1 MYPGGGLRIVK
12 GWILKAFLSELSV
25 GIFRC
30 WLQKMYVRIMLEL
43 LLIRVKVRIY
53 YMDIFFESG
62 YSAPPQ
68 NILRGN
74 QLKNGF

>member
-1 MYPGGGLRIVK
+1 ME
-12 GWILKAFLSELSV
+12 AFLNELSV

-30 WLQKMYVRIMLEL
+30 WLQKMDVRIMLEL

-53 YMDIFFESG
+53 DVDIFFESG

-68 NILRGN
+68 NILRGIN
-74 QLKNGF
+74 